1 MKKVE
6 LTEGKRYL
14 VSSRFKMGMGIDSI
28 VECEIIE
35 ISPSKQYIKIK
46 FGGGI
51 GYWSRLKK
59 FNEEYEVI
67 EELRN
72 E

>member
-35 ISPSKQYIKIK
+35 ISPSKQYIKNKVWRNRVLVEIE
-46 FGGGI
+46 GI
-51 GYWSRLKK
+51 
-59 FNEEYEVI
+59 
-67 EELRN
+67 
-72 E
+72 